1 MQDVD
6 FSRTIASFFGLR
18 EELCGNPAEEKPMTE
33 RVTRSGLQV
42 AIVLKDLLENDIAP
56 GTGIAPAHFWAEL
69 AEIVKDFLPRNR
81 ELLAKRDALQ
91 EQLDTWYQELSLI
104 HI

>member
-1 MQDVD
+1 
-6 FSRTIASFFGLR
+6 
-18 EELCGNPAEEKPMTE
+18 MTE

-42 AIVLKDLLENDIAP
+42 ALVLNDLLENDIAP

-69 AEIVKDFLPRNR
+69 AEIVKVFVPRNR

-91 EQLDTWYQELSLI
+91 EQLDTWHQERAGQQIETVDYTCFLQDI
-104 HI
+104 